1 MIKKIVLFLIYLSVA
16 VLGALV
22 TIKNSHLVA
31 FNYYMGSLEMP
42 LVVLLFLA
50 FMLGALIT
58 MIVSYLV
65 IFGRNRQI
73 KRLERSK
80 EIVEKELD
88 KVQTTA
94 QTPK

>member
-16 VLGALV
+16 VVGALI

-31 FNYYMGSLEMP
+31 FNYYMGSVDMP

-50 FMLGALIT
+50 FMLGALIAMT
-58 MIVSYLV
+58 VSYWV
-65 IFGRNRQI
+65 IFGQNRQI

-80 EIVEKELD
+80 EMAEKELD
-88 KVQTTA
+88 KVQKA
-94 QTPK
+94 QASK

>member
-1 MIKKIVLFLIYLSVA
+1 MIKKIALFLIYLSVA
-16 VLGALV
+16 ILGALV
-22 TIKNSHLVA
+22 TIKNSHLVP
-31 FNYYMGSLEMP
+31 FNYYMGSVEMP

-58 MIVSYLV
+58 MVIAYWV

-80 EIVEKELD
+80 QAVEKKLD
-88 KVQTTA
+88 QA
-94 QTPK
+94 QNTKATS

>member
-16 VLGALV
+16 ILGALA

-31 FNYYMGSLEMP
+31 FNYYMGSVEMP

-58 MIVSYLV
+58 MVIAYLV
-65 IFGRNRQI
+65 IFSRNRQI
-73 KRLERSK
+73 KRLTRSK
-80 EIVEKELD
+80 EAVEKKLD
-88 KVQTTA
+88 QTQNTQA
-94 QTPK
+94 PS

>member
-1 MIKKIVLFLIYLSVA
+1 MIKKIALFLVYLSVA
-16 VLGALV
+16 VLGALI

-31 FNYYMGSLEMP
+31 FNYYMGSIEIP

-58 MIVSYLV
+58 MV
-65 IFGRNRQI
+65 IAYWVILGRNRQI

-80 EIVEKELD
+80 QSVEKKLD
-88 KVQTTA
+88 QAQNAKTTN
-94 QTPK
+94 

>member
-1 MIKKIVLFLIYLSVA
+1 MIKKIALFLIYLSVA
-16 VLGALV
+16 VLGALI
-22 TIKNSHLVA
+22 TIKNSHLVP
-31 FNYYMGSLEMP
+31 FNYYMGSVEMP

-58 MIVSYLV
+58 MVVSYLV

-80 EIVEKELD
+80 QAAEKKLD
-88 KVQTTA
+88 QA
-94 QTPK
+94 QNAQSTN